1 MRQENAI
8 YGGEMSAHHYFRDF
22 AYCDSGMIPWL
33 LVIDLL
39 SKKDVK
45 LSTLVNGMISK
56 YPCSGEIN
64 FKVADTQK
72 AIDNVIEYFSDQNP
86 TLDYTDGVSADFGD
100 WRFNIRASNTEPL
113 LRLNVETKSQ
123 EAQSINRHLSQLKQL
138 ITSQK

>member
-1 MRQENAI
+1 
-8 YGGEMSAHHYFRDF
+8 
-22 AYCDSGMIPWL
+22 MIPWL

-39 SKKDVK
+39 SKTDEK
-45 LSTLVNGMISK
+45 LSTLVNDMISK

-64 FKVADTQK
+64 FKVIDTQK
-72 AIDNVIEYFSDQNP
+72 AIDKVIEHFADQNP
-86 TLDYTDGVSADFGD
+86 SLDYTDGVSANFGD

-138 ITSQK
+138 ITS